1 MSKRLEAVYENGVLR
16 LLEPVDLQEHQR
28 VTVILD
34 ENGAAVTSEAGGD
47 QQDPQMPTHGAE
59 LVAWWE
65 REGVSVHAPTLPIA
79 WLTHARS
86 AAKLK
91 AGNADV
97 SRHAPSRYRH
107 PYWYPARPSSCRRVV
122 CLAR

>member
-47 QQDPQMPTHGAE
+47 QQDPQIPTHGAE
-59 LVAWWE
+59 LVA
-65 REGVSVHAPTLPIA
+65 
-79 WLTHARS
+79 
-86 AAKLK
+86 
-91 AGNADV
+91 
-97 SRHAPSRYRH
+97 
-107 PYWYPARPSSCRRVV
+107 
-122 CLAR
+122 

>member
-16 LLEPVDLQEHQR
+16 LLEPADLEEHQR

-34 ENGAAVTSEAGGD
+34 ENGAVRHLLKQEAINRT
-47 QQDPQMPTHGAE
+47 PQMPTHGAE

-65 REGVSVHAPTLPIA
+65 RKGVSVHAPTLPIA

-86 AAKLK
+86 AAKLE

-97 SRHAPSRYRH
+97 SRHPPSRYRH
-107 PYWYPARPSSCRRVV
+107 PY
-122 CLAR
+122 

>member
-16 LLEPVDLQEHQR
+16 LLEPADLQEHQR

-47 QQDPQMPTHGAE
+47 QQDPRCRPTGRNSWLGGRGKAS
-59 LVAWWE
+59 
-65 REGVSVHAPTLPIA
+65 SVHAPTLPKA

-107 PYWYPARPSSCRRVV
+107 PY
-122 CLAR
+122 

>member
-47 QQDPQMPTHGAE
+47 QQDPQMPTHGAG

-65 REGVSVHAPTLPIA
+65 RKGVIGTRPDLAESVAY
-79 WLTHARS
+79 AR
-86 AAKLK
+86 ALRRQAE
-91 AGNADV
+91 
-97 SRHAPSRYRH
+97 SRQR
-107 PYWYPARPSSCRRVV
+107 
-122 CLAR
+122 